1 MRRPPYDTIKLRKN
15 MREGSGETRGLSHAR
30 AARDARSTGR
40 AAACRGSGVLGQ
52 APGDRKRAGAS
63 GPFYRAY
70 RTWCEEAGEYA
81 RSTTDFYAALALM
94 GITRKRTSKESVVF
108 GVRLKME
115 TVAVDP
121 AVIFSS

>member
-1 MRRPPYDTIKLRKN
+1 MPGRRGTREA
-15 MREGSGETRGLSHAR
+15 REGQPR
-30 AARDARSTGR
+30 AAE
-40 AAACRGSGVLGQ
+40 AACRGR
-52 APGDRKRAGAS
+52 PRGDRKRAGAS

-94 GITRKRTSKESVVF
+94 GITRKRTKRESVVF